1 MRGSGREKIKKKITV
16 RVPEGVDEGTSLRV
30 SGAGDMPER
39 GGQPGDLY
47 VLIHMKKD
55 VRFKRQGDD
64 LSAELKLTFP
74 QAVFG
79 GEFDIP
85 TIEGKVKLK
94 VPAGTQPGTIF
105 RVQSEGMPRL
115 GRRGRGD
122 LLVKATVVVPKTLN
136 ERQKLALRQFAQ
148 ALGSSP
154 DVQSSNTSGASG
166 VFKKVFG

>member
-1 MRGSGREKIKKKITV
+1 MKQGKIKKKITV

-30 SGAGDMPER
+30 SGAGDMAER

-47 VLIHMKKD
+47 VMIHMKKD
-55 VRFKRQGDD
+55 ARFRRQGDD
-64 LSAELKLTFP
+64 LFAELKLTFP

-79 GEFDIP
+79 GEYDIP

-105 RVQSEGMPRL
+105 RVQNQGMPRL
-115 GRRGRGD
+115 GRRGKGD

-148 ALGSSP
+148 SLGISP
-154 DVQSSNTSGASG
+154 DGQEPKTPDSPG